1 MALVLLPGLSNLI
14 DDISEEKK
22 LPPQV
27 VEAALREAL
36 LKGYERYRRT
46 LYIGISEDP
55 FDEEYFSN
63 FDVGL
68 DLEQGLPKGR
78 LHHLGR
84 QLLLFADVVD
94 QVAEAGKQ
102 DESHR
107 VGLGEKKG
115 AVAGV

>member
-1 MALVLLPGLSNLI
+1 MVFALHLINNDLAGENSVALLLKVKANVEVAEVLLIKGVFADADVQGAPVALIALQQGLS
-14 DDISEEKK
+14 
-22 LPPQV
+22 Q
-27 VEAALREAL
+27 
-36 LKGYERYRRT
+36 
-46 LYIGISEDP
+46 
-55 FDEEYFSN
+55 
-63 FDVGL
+63 
-68 DLEQGLPKGR
+68 GR

-94 QVAEAGKQ
+94 QVAETGKQ